1 MMQTKVYELREAA
14 FAVIRVDQR
23 RGVRE
28 IVRGDNLDLRD
39 GDGKVLPGQK
49 LVMWRDEMREWA

>member
-1 MMQTKVYELREAA
+1 MRTKVYELRASA